1 MALWMPGHGTR
12 ARCPD
17 AFLMAMTGP
26 EATPVLAEVLLGS
39 LATAEA
45 FADLGDL
52 ALPCKD

>member
-1 MALWMPGHGTR
+1 MALWTPGDGTR
-12 ARCPD
+12 APCLD
-17 AFLMAMTGP
+17 AFLMTGP

-45 FADLGDL
+45 FTALGGL